1 MTGYASNTLGNKKDQ
16 KLSEQ
21 RATVVARYFYEV
33 ENIPMRRILVPV
45 GYGSTHRLASN
56 ADAEGRELNR
66 RVDVKLLVNKSV
78 EEGM

>member
-1 MTGYASNTLGNKKDQ
+1 L
-16 KLSEQ
+16 
-21 RATVVARYFYEV
+21 ARYFYEV